1 MVFARWRSRAAG
13 APLELTNGWTISARR
28 NAPALP
34 ARAAV
39 SFESLSK
46 LAKQSDGQIVALYGE
61 VMHELHR
68 RGVVHSGNNPI
79 ADMAERVM
87 ADYYGVEPAPPN
99 TKSYDVVTVD
109 GTRVQVKAL
118 RRTRTSRRNLSA
130 LRTFD
135 FDVLAAVVFESDMR
149 LVEAV
154 LMPVDLVREYAGWSN
169 TWNAHRVSLTQRLLA
184 DPRVE
189 RISAEALLRQAV
201 KT

>member
-1 MVFARWRSRAAG
+1 LF
-13 APLELTNGWTISARR
+13 
-28 NAPALP
+28 
-34 ARAAV
+34 
-39 SFESLSK
+39 K
-46 LAKQSDGQIVALYGE
+46 LAKQSDGQLVALYGE

-87 ADYYGVEPAPPN
+87 ADYYDVGPEPPN
-99 TKSYDVVTVD
+99 TKSYDVVTAD

-118 RRTRTSRRNLSA
+118 RRTRASRRNLSA

-135 FDVLAAVVFESDMR
+135 FDLLAAVVFESDMR

-154 LMPVDLVREYAGWSN
+154 VIPVEVVREYAGWAN
-169 TWNAHRVSLTQRLLA
+169 TWSAHRLSLTQRLLR

-189 RISAEALLRQAV
+189 HISADELVRRAV
-201 KT
+201 RT